1 MSDKTGIL
9 FKAATVLLL
18 REEQD
23 GFEVFMVKRPAESA
37 GFANAL
43 VFPGGRLDAAD
54 ECIDIMAD
62 FCRFPDGISDDDLAH
77 RICGIRETFEEA
89 CILLARPSG
98 SEDLIG
104 GERMVAMVEK
114 YRKPLH
120 SGEIGL
126 AEIAKAES
134 LEYACDLMVPY
145 AHWITPEG
153 RPRRFDTRFFLA
165 PAPADQ
171 VAAHCD
177 VELVQST
184 WTSPSRIIQEAD
196 DGLWTV
202 VFVTRANLLKLGEA
216 KTIPEAFERARKSPV
231 VPISPQVERV
241 EGGSIFRIP
250 SDAGYAITE
259 RFEPSSFRS

>member
-126 AEIAKAES
+126 AEIAKAEPFRYPIFPGTRAGRS
-134 LEYACDLMVPY
+134 GRGALRCRIGPIDMDLAIADHPGS
-145 AHWITPEG
+145 G
-153 RPRRFDTRFFLA
+153 RRPLDRRVRDTREFA
-165 PAPADQ
+165 EAGRGENDSRGVRARAQIAGRADQ
-171 VAAHCD
+171 
-177 VELVQST
+177 
-184 WTSPSRIIQEAD
+184 PS
-196 DGLWTV
+196 G
-202 VFVTRANLLKLGEA
+202 
-216 KTIPEAFERARKSPV
+216 
-231 VPISPQVERV
+231 
-241 EGGSIFRIP
+241 
-250 SDAGYAITE
+250 
-259 RFEPSSFRS
+259 